1 MDARPQLQQIVNMG
15 IFVNLVKTKD
25 SVIEP

>member
-1 MDARPQLQQIVNMG
+1 MDARPQLQQRVNIR
-15 IFVNLVKTKD
+15 IFVNCVKTKD